1 MKPASRVLRHPIT
14 RCRCIPACLDY
25 DYSQRNETIIQITH
39 LKANKLTSYLMSDG
53 ESSATEEEELD
64 GLIGGVRTAG
74 KKSDG
79 PCIDEE
85 VKEKEGQLE

>member
-1 MKPASRVLRHPIT
+1 
-14 RCRCIPACLDY
+14 
-25 DYSQRNETIIQITH
+25 
-39 LKANKLTSYLMSDG
+39 MSDG

-74 KKSDG
+74 KKNDG

-85 VKEKEGQLE
+85 VKEKEGQLEGRGERKRRVGV